1 MTQYG
6 FYFDSTRC
14 TGCKTCEMVCKDYND
29 LGLDI
34 LFRRVYDYEGGDW
47 KLEDDGAWAQTVFA
61 YHLTVS
67 CNHCDSPAC
76 VANCPTGSM
85 AKSEE
90 TGLVYNDPSTCIG
103 CGTCVKSCPYEAP
116 RIDEQ
121 EGISRKCN
129 GCNNRVA
136 EGLDPVCV
144 TACPMRALEF
154 GPIETLRSK
163 YGTLAD
169 LLPLPDSSA
178 TSPNLVLKSNS
189 AAEVSNV
196 GSGFIANPLEVQ

>member
-169 LLPLPDSSA
+169 LLPLPDSGA